1 MRKSGPTMEEAPP
14 FLNARL
20 VDPASDKDEPG
31 GLLVKDGEIADLGS
45 HLRRNAPER
54 AKVVDCKGHV
64 LCPGLIDMQVF
75 TGDPGLEHRE
85 TLKTASHP
93 AAAGGVTTMVGVHD

>member
-1 MRKSGPTMEEAPP
+1 MRKNGSASEQATA

-20 VDPASDKDEPG
+20 IDPASGKDEPG
-31 GLLVKDGEIADLGS
+31 GLLVRDGEIADLGN

-54 AKVVDCKGHV
+54 AKVIDCKGHV

-75 TGDPGLEHRE
+75 TGEPG
-85 TLKTASHP
+85 
-93 AAAGGVTTMVGVHD
+93 